1 MVSEPGTP
9 YEEDRDAAGEP
20 RPAYAALLRALD
32 DIDLGELV
40 DAVRGHLD
48 EHGVTFGG
56 QPFVVDPIP
65 RLIPADE
72 WEALA
77 AGLRQRARALNAF
90 LTDAY
95 GEQRIVSAGVVDAET
110 IEDAEGYEPQLAG
123 RIPAGAAP
131 AAIIGFDLVRAPDGR
146 FLVLEDN
153 LRTPSGIAYLV
164 AAREAV
170 RTSLPPGVPEPRPV
184 APAILELLGDTLR
197 AAVPDAA
204 PEHPTIVLV
213 TDGPDNV
220 AFYEH
225 RTLAGALGIPA
236 LAQDRLHRAG
246 DRLRAQLDDGREAE
260 VDVVYR
266 RTDVDQ
272 AYESDGTPTAIGELL
287 CEPWL
292 AGTLG
297 LVNHFGNGVADD
309 KLVHGHVEDFIG
321 FYLNEEPL
329 VRSVPTTSLADP
341 AAVDDAS
348 RRLRELVIKPRH
360 GHGGEGVTIGALA
373 SAQDLK
379 GARETLRAH
388 PERYICQPLVPLSR
402 HPTVI
407 DGRLQPRHVDL
418 RPFCFV
424 GSEPRLAP
432 GALSRVSFDEDEM
445 VVNSSRN
452 GGGKDTWIVPSL

>member
-1 MVSEPGTP
+1 MASESP
-9 YEEDRDAAGEP
+9 YEEDCDGAGEP
-20 RPAYAALLRALD
+20 RPIYAALLDALKRV
-32 DIDLGELV
+32 DLDELV
-40 DAVRGHLD
+40 DAVRGHLRD
-48 EHGVTFGG
+48 HGVTFGG
-56 QPFVVDPIP
+56 QPFIVDPIP

-72 WEALA
+72 WETLD

-90 LTDAY
+90 LADAY
-95 GEQRIVSAGVVDAET
+95 GERRIVEAGILNAAT
-110 IEDAEGYEPQLAG
+110 IDGAEGYESQLAG
-123 RIPAGAAP
+123 RVPSGSAA

-170 RTSLPPGVPEPRPV
+170 QTALPPSVREPRPV

-204 PEHPTIVLV
+204 PERPMIIIVS
-213 TDGPDNV
+213 DGPDNV

-225 RTLAGALGIPA
+225 RTLADALGIPLVTPA
-236 LAQDRLHRAG
+236 RLHRAG
-246 DRLRAQLDDGREAE
+246 DRLRAMLPDGSEAD

-266 RTDVDQ
+266 RTDEDR
-272 AYESDGTPTAIGELL
+272 AFKSDGTPTAIGELL

-321 FYLNEEPL
+321 FYLDEEPL

-348 RRLRELVIKPRH
+348 KRLRELVIKPRH
-360 GHGGEGVTIGALA
+360 GHGGVGVTIGALA
-373 SAQDLK
+373 SAQDLEN
-379 GARETLRAH
+379 ARATLRAH
-388 PERYICQPLVPLSR
+388 PEQYICQPLVPLSR

-432 GALSRVSFDEDEM
+432 GGLSRVSFDEGEM

-452 GGGKDTWIVPSL
+452 GGGKDTWVLPDR

>member
-1 MVSEPGTP
+1 MASESP
-9 YEEDRDAAGEP
+9 YEEDRDGAGEP
-20 RPAYAALLRALD
+20 RPVYADLLRALSD
-32 DIDLGELV
+32 VDLDELV
-40 DAVRGHLD
+40 GAVRGHLGD
-48 EHGVTFGG
+48 HGVTFGG

-65 RLIPADE
+65 RLIPAEE

-90 LTDAY
+90 LSDVY
-95 GEQRIVSAGVVDAET
+95 GARRIVSAGILDAAT

-123 RIPAGAAP
+123 RVPAGAAA

-153 LRTPSGIAYLV
+153 LRTPSGIAYLI
-164 AAREAV
+164 AARDAV
-170 RTSLPPGVPEPRPV
+170 RAALPPGVPQPQPV
-184 APAILELLGDTLR
+184 APAILDLLGDTLR
-197 AAVPDAA
+197 AAVPAQA
-204 PEHPTIVLV
+204 PERPTVILV
-213 TDGPDNV
+213 SDGPDNV

-225 RTLAGALGIPA
+225 QVLARALDIPLLTPA
-236 LAQDRLHRAG
+236 RLHRAG
-246 DRLRAQLDDGREAE
+246 DRLHAVLPDGGEAE

-266 RTDVDQ
+266 RTDEDR
-272 AYESDGTPTAIGELL
+272 AFSTDGTPTAIGELL

-321 FYLNEEPL
+321 FYLDEEPL

-348 RRLRELVIKPRH
+348 KRLRELVIKPRH

-373 SAQDLK
+373 SAQDLE

-424 GSEPRLAP
+424 GAEPRLAP
-432 GALSRVSFDEDEM
+432 GGLSRVSFDEDEM

-452 GGGKDTWIVPSL
+452 GGGKDTWVLPSP